1 MRIAL
6 KELME
11 KLGVGYDLSP
21 YETCPWMYYDDEKQ
35 ITCSAEVR
43 MGPGASDIEAEVQ
56 FLMDDDAPY
65 EEEEEEEGGKEE
77 GKSRTGSV
85 AAGLALGPGEEIEE
99 EAGDKEKQE
108 PKFPP
113 LKPGMQQQI
122 LYMQI
127 LPSTGEWK
135 PEKLRIKGKSYVNEV
150 SDWETRGCEVFTACV
165 QSIMMEELPDIDKLI
180 SEKMEEFGGSGGR
193 RGRIGRKSP
202 KVNTSALL
210 GMKKGM

>member
-11 KLGVGYDLSP
+11 KLSVGYELSP
-21 YETCPWMYYDDEKQ
+21 YETCPWMYYDEEKQ

-65 EEEEEEEGGKEE
+65 EEEDEGEEETG
-77 GKSRTGSV
+77 RTGSI

-99 EAGDKEKQE
+99 EKSAKKAPE
-108 PKFPP
+108 FPT

-135 PEKLRIKGKSYVNEV
+135 PEKLRIKGKNYVNEV
-150 SDWETRGCEVFTACV
+150 GDWEGRGCEVFTACV
-165 QSIMMEELPDIDKLI
+165 QSIMMDELPDIDKLI
-180 SEKMEEFGGSGGR
+180 KEKMEEFGGSGGR